1 MLKPSLVVLSM
12 GVLLSGCSTRAPE
25 PNVSPVTS
33 PLAAVTRAAPAATQA
48 AAPQA
53 SEPEVAYSYTPVG
66 KHDPFRDPRDTACC
80 LPPPPLA
87 CNQPLCRYSLDELKL
102 SGVISGMANPV
113 AVIEGPQGKSYQVSR
128 GTQVGRNGGVVKRVL
143 RDAIVVAE
151 VAPDGQGL
159 VREYETV
166 LRVQPD
172 LPLSLG
178 ELSE

>member
-25 PNVSPVTS
+25 PNVSSVASQP
-33 PLAAVTRAAPAATQA
+33 AAVTRAVPAATQA
-48 AAPQA
+48 TAPQA
-53 SEPEVAYSYTPVG
+53 SEPEVAYSYSPVA
-66 KHDPFRDPRDTACC
+66 KRDPFRDLRDTACC
-80 LPPPPLA
+80 LPPEIIE
-87 CNQPLCRYSLDELKL
+87 CTEPLCRYTLDELKL

-128 GTQVGRNGGVVKRVL
+128 GTKVGRNGGVVKRVL

-159 VREYETV
+159 AREYETV

-178 ELSE
+178 E